1 MIFIII
7 SILIVLG
14 LFITRIYLGREENVM
29 KAKFRLARN
38 SKANRLLIED
48 KKRNSKNHP
57 LN

>member
-1 MIFIII
+1 M
-7 SILIVLG
+7 IVLG

>member
-1 MIFIII
+1 MKFIII
-7 SILIVLG
+7 SILIVLS
-14 LFITRIYLGREENVM
+14 LFVVRLRLGREEDVM
-29 KAKFRLARN
+29 KAKFSLARN

>member
-14 LFITRIYLGREENVM
+14 LFIVRLRLGREENVM